1 MSKVLFIQPKD
12 ITIYTSING
21 SVDVD
26 KIVPFIL
33 KSQEIY
39 IQDILG
45 TKLYEKLKTDVQNF
59 ENSGVSV
66 PVNYATLLNT
76 YIKPVLI
83 HYTLMSALPY
93 LSITISNGGVYRY
106 NPDNSTSL
114 SKNEIDSLVNSEKDA
129 AQYFSQRLLD
139 FLNYN
144 SSSMFPEFYQNTNE
158 DISPSYEDNFNGWY
172 LK

>member
-12 ITIYTSING
+12 ITTYTSING

-26 KIVPFIL
+26 KILPFIY

-45 TKLYEKLKTDVQNF
+45 TKLYEKLKTDI
-59 ENSGVSV
+59 SGSTLSG
-66 PVNYATLLNT
+66 NYITLLNT

-93 LSITISNGGVYRY
+93 LSITITNGGVYRY